1 MKKIHLISMLLL
13 VVGVFCSCTN
23 KDYQKAIPADASLVM
38 RVEFGDIAQK
48 SDFLKSDIM
57 KTAEQSL
64 EAAVKKEDM
73 EKVKTYLE
81 DPMEM
86 GLDFSEP
93 AYFFMVGMET
103 FGMTMKVKDEGALKD
118 FIEVLQKQGMATK
131 PIEKDGLMC
140 GTLIDEIHYS
150 YDANACLFLASPKG
164 KGKSTTSRMARELM
178 NQKEGDSFLGTDGF
192 GRLEDMDGDVTLYT
206 NVGILPEEMI
216 ASILNFLPDGLD
228 AKDLDLVSDLN
239 FEDGKATLTAKLYGN
254 SSIAKQMIKSA
265 DDCFSDI
272 NGEFVENVSDK
283 MVMWFGTNM
292 KGEEQ
297 LKYLKASKS
306 IKEMLF
312 MMERVID
319 IEQMLKAVDGDF
331 SVELQMDENSFD
343 QPEFVSYAQ
352 LKNTDFLADVDYWKG
367 SMEDYGATMTELAKN
382 QYQIKSDEFSFL
394 WGVDGKNLYMSTGN
408 ADRQS
413 AAKESP
419 LKPYAKD
426 IKKSKF
432 FVFLNLEAL
441 VKGEL
446 KKNPDPMEKKIMG
459 ALKALVAKAPSAN
472 EMSITVE
479 LQNKDENFLKQ
490 LF

>member
-1 MKKIHLISMLLL
+1 
-13 VVGVFCSCTN
+13 
-23 KDYQKAIPADASLVM
+23 
-38 RVEFGDIAQK
+38 
-48 SDFLKSDIM
+48 
-57 KTAEQSL
+57 
-64 EAAVKKEDM
+64 
-73 EKVKTYLE
+73 
-81 DPMEM
+81 
-86 GLDFSEP
+86 
-93 AYFFMVGMET
+93 
-103 FGMTMKVKDEGALKD
+103 
-118 FIEVLQKQGMATK
+118 
-131 PIEKDGLMC
+131 
-140 GTLIDEIHYS
+140 
-150 YDANACLFLASPKG
+150 
-164 KGKSTTSRMARELM
+164 
-178 NQKEGDSFLGTDGF
+178 
-192 GRLEDMDGDVTLYT
+192 
-206 NVGILPEEMI
+206 
-216 ASILNFLPDGLD
+216 
-228 AKDLDLVSDLN
+228 
-239 FEDGKATLTAKLYGN
+239 
-254 SSIAKQMIKSA
+254 
-265 DDCFSDI
+265 
-272 NGEFVENVSDK
+272 
-283 MVMWFGTNM
+283 
-292 KGEEQ
+292 
-297 LKYLKASKS
+297 
-306 IKEMLF
+306 
-312 MMERVID
+312 
-319 IEQMLKAVDGDF
+319 
-331 SVELQMDENSFD
+331 
-343 QPEFVSYAQ
+343 VSYAQ